1 MSRSLNPVTY
11 PLAKSQRLRALRWFK
26 DTNELKPNVHEKTV
40 ITKAGY
46 TISHKNDAY
55 RRIAHLY
62 NEYVE
67 QYNEG
72 LDEHRRVRKNA
83 REVTKRA
90 VKKAVNNEI
99 KEFFLSVSEA

>member
-11 PLAKSQRLRALRWFK
+11 PLGKSQRLRALRWFK
-26 DTNELKPNVHEKTV
+26 VTNELKPNVHEKTV
-40 ITKAGY
+40 ISKTGFTTA
-46 TISHKNDAY
+46 NRAY
-55 RRIAHLY
+55 RHIANLY

-72 LDEHRRVRKNA
+72 LGENRRVRKNA